1 MDTYSVAH
9 VMSVI
14 GVMLISSL
22 SVSLV
27 CWAVLGSVLHKVLG
41 LLCDDPREEVQ
52 QVGGEFWRR
61 LYALLIL
68 MVPMLSVL
76 LFAPDFSS
84 NIAFNL
90 LYALRASFIGGVTV
104 LLVLA
109 HLVRKQIQFIQH
121 HRLPNTE
128 KNSVYSRVQLYIQ
141 QNLSPPPNNSSG

>member
-22 SVSLV
+22 LVSLV

-121 HRLPNTE
+121 HRLPSTE
-128 KNSVYSRVQLYIQ
+128 KQRLFPRTVVHTTEPV
-141 QNLSPPPNNSSG
+141 SPTQ

>member
-27 CWAVLGSVLHKVLG
+27 CWAVLGSMLHKVLV
-41 LLCDDPREEVQ
+41 LLCDDSREEVQ

-121 HRLPNTE
+121 HRLPSTE
-128 KNSVYSRVQLYIQ
+128 KQRLFPRTVVHTTEPV
-141 QNLSPPPNNSSG
+141 SPTQ

>member
-1 MDTYSVAH
+1 MDMDTTYSVSH

-14 GVMLISSL
+14 MIMLASSL
-22 SVSLV
+22 SVSLI
-27 CWAVLGSVLHKVLG
+27 CWAVLGSILHKVLS

-52 QVGGEFWRR
+52 QVGSEFWRR

-68 MVPMLSVL
+68 MIPMLSVL

-104 LLVLA
+104 LLVIA
-109 HLVRKQIQFIQH
+109 YLVRKQILFIQH
-121 HRLPNTE
+121 NRLPQIN
-128 KNSVYSRVQLYIQ
+128 Q
-141 QNLSPPPNNSSG
+141 QDLFSYQSTPAAVESTAPTK

>member
-14 GVMLISSL
+14 SVMLISSL
-22 SVSLV
+22 LVSLV

-121 HRLPNTE
+121 HRLPSTE
-128 KNSVYSRVQLYIQ
+128 KQRLFPRTVVHTTEPV
-141 QNLSPPPNNSSG
+141 SPTQ

>member
-41 LLCDDPREEVQ
+41 LLCDDSREEVQ

-128 KNSVYSRVQLYIQ
+128 KQRLFPRSAAPTTEPV
-141 QNLSPPPNNSSG
+141 SPTQ

>member
-9 VMSVI
+9 VVSVI

-121 HRLPNTE
+121 RRLPNTE
-128 KNSVYSRVQLYIQ
+128 KQRLFPRTVVHTTEPV
-141 QNLSPPPNNSSG
+141 SPTQ

>member
-14 GVMLISSL
+14 SVMLISSL
-22 SVSLV
+22 LVSLV

-128 KNSVYSRVQLYIQ
+128 KKQRLFPRTVVHTTEPV
-141 QNLSPPPNNSSG
+141 SPTQ

>member
-121 HRLPNTE
+121 RRLPNTE
-128 KNSVYSRVQLYIQ
+128 KQRLFPRSVAPTTEPV
-141 QNLSPPPNNSSG
+141 SPTQ

>member
-121 HRLPNTE
+121 HRLPSTE
-128 KNSVYSRVQLYIQ
+128 KQRLFPRTVVHTTEPV
-141 QNLSPPPNNSSG
+141 SPTQ

>member
-22 SVSLV
+22 LVSLV

-128 KNSVYSRVQLYIQ
+128 KKQRLFPRTVVHTTEPV
-141 QNLSPPPNNSSG
+141 SPTQ